1 MIILTKDLKGNTA
14 YQRVTLSALI
24 TRSALSAPRGSRFRK
39 VNVVKGLKIYEDVF
53 TTSELMKVADFINE
67 IRQAG
72 RNGELSGETFIFF
85 NKQIKGNKREII
97 QLGVPLFQPTTEES
111 NCHIEAI
118 PLVLQAV
125 IDHLVLWRLIPES
138 RKPNSVIIN
147 FFDEFCQVG
156 HLSMSKDLSVLVPQ
170 VTYTNQFTDEKLKF
184 AIQLEL
190 PVAVV
195 RQNTQSAQNEV
206 FECYISVEAGASKV
220 SHIKTCDTIKLIHM
234 TSR

>member
-1 MIILTKDLKGNTA
+1 MARAIAQENLWRSRRFCQVGHLSMSKDLSVLVP
-14 YQRVTLSALI
+14 QVTY
-24 TRSALSAPRGSRFRK
+24 TNQFTDEK
-39 VNVVKGLKIYEDVF
+39 LKF
-53 TTSELMKVADFINE
+53 A
-67 IRQAG
+67 
-72 RNGELSGETFIFF
+72 
-85 NKQIKGNKREII
+85 I
-97 QLGVPLFQPTTEES
+97 QLELPV
-111 NCHIEAI
+111 
-118 PLVLQAV
+118 AV
-125 IDHLVLWRLIPES
+125 VRQ
-138 RKPNSVIIN
+138 NTQ
-147 FFDEFCQVG
+147 FCQVG